1 MNYTYIVRC
10 ADDTLYTG
18 WTNDLNNRL
27 KAHNEGRGA
36 RYTRPR
42 RPVELV
48 YYEAFPSKAEAMSRE
63 YAIKKLT
70 RRQKESLCN
79 EGPAHGLEMKL
90 SKKKMGGNFTMT
102 ECTTQTKYGKIQGV
116 QEDGCIIFKGVPYAK
131 PPVGEL
137 RWRAPQKPEPWEGI
151 YMADTYP
158 NRSAQMDRQDDVS
171 IYKKEFYEDEVYA
184 TPTSEDSL
192 YLNIWVP
199 EKAYDHPLPVAF
211 YIHGGAFMGG
221 TGHEL
226 EFRTNAYAKKDVILI
241 TINYRL
247 GVLGFL
253 AHPWLTA
260 EDDAAC
266 GNYGIMD
273 QIAALDWVQENI
285 AAFGG
290 DPENVTIFG
299 QSAGC
304 MSVQTLLSTDYAKG
318 KFAKA
323 ILQSGAGYPVT
334 IQRDIPLEL
343 GYEFGEKV
351 AKAAGAASLE
361 ELRCV
366 PVEKLYEIQGNMMM
380 EMMMSGKGLA
390 FTPVRNGIFR
400 TETYDALA
408 EKGLTADVPTMIG
421 STRKDITV
429 TEDEAKEGYSQ
440 FQKNCVGWA
449 LQMEKVGHKPSYVYH
464 FTRDLPG
471 DDAGAFHSS
480 ELWYMFGTLGQCWR
494 PMTDGDFALS
504 ERMVSY
510 WTNFMK
516 NSDPNGEGLPV
527 WKTCTGADPF
537 EMVLDVEV

>member
-1 MNYTYIVRC
+1 
-10 ADDTLYTG
+10 
-18 WTNDLNNRL
+18 
-27 KAHNEGRGA
+27 
-36 RYTRPR
+36 
-42 RPVELV
+42 
-48 YYEAFPSKAEAMSRE
+48 
-63 YAIKKLT
+63 
-70 RRQKESLCN
+70 
-79 EGPAHGLEMKL
+79 
-90 SKKKMGGNFTMT
+90 MT
-102 ECTTQTKYGKIQGV
+102 DCMAVTKYGKIQGV
-116 QEDGCIIFKGVPYAK
+116 REDGCILFKGVPYAK

-137 RWRAPQKPEPWEGI
+137 RWRAPQKPEPWTDVF
-151 YMADTYP
+151 MADTYP
-158 NRSAQMDRQDDVS
+158 NRSAQVDRFDDTS
-171 IYKKEFYEDEVYA
+171 LYQKEFYEDKVYA
-184 TPTSEDSL
+184 TPASEDSL

-199 EKAYDHPLPVAF
+199 DKACDHALPVAF

-247 GVLGFL
+247 GVFGFL

-273 QIAALDWVQENI
+273 QIAALDWVLENI

-290 DPENVTIFG
+290 DPDNVTIFG

-323 ILQSGAGYPVT
+323 ILQSGAGYPVL

-351 AKAAGAASLE
+351 AEAAGAASLD
-361 ELRCV
+361 ELRRV
-366 PVEKLYEIQGNMMM
+366 PVEKLYEIQGKMMM
-380 EMMMSGKGLA
+380 EMMMSGQGLA
-390 FTPVRNGIFR
+390 FTPVRNGKFR
-400 TETYDALA
+400 AQTFDALA
-408 EKGLTADVPTMIG
+408 EQGLTADVPTMIG

-429 TEDEAKEGYSQ
+429 SEEEAAKGYSQ

-449 LQMEKVGHKPSYVYH
+449 LQMEKVGHKPSYVYY

-494 PMTDGDFALS
+494 PMTEGDFELS

-516 NSDPNGEGLPV
+516 NSDPNEKGLPE
-527 WKTCTGADPF
+527 WKPCTAKEAF
-537 EMVLDVEV
+537 EMVLDVE

>member
-1 MNYTYIVRC
+1 MT
-10 ADDTLYTG
+10 DTIA
-18 WTNDLNNRL
+18 
-27 KAHNEGRGA
+27 K
-36 RYTRPR
+36 
-42 RPVELV
+42 
-48 YYEAFPSKAEAMSRE
+48 
-63 YAIKKLT
+63 
-70 RRQKESLCN
+70 
-79 EGPAHGLEMKL
+79 
-90 SKKKMGGNFTMT
+90 
-102 ECTTQTKYGKIQGV
+102 TKYGEIQGV
-116 QEDGCIIFKGVPYAK
+116 REDGCIIFKGVPYAK

-137 RWRAPQKPEPWEGI
+137 RWRAPQKPDCFDGVFK
-151 YMADTYP
+151 ADTWP
-158 NRSAQMDRQDDVS
+158 NRSAQMDRMDDTS

-184 TPTSEDSL
+184 TPASEDSL
-192 YLNIWVP
+192 YLNLWVP
-199 EKAYDHPLPVAF
+199 EQAYDHPLPVAF
-211 YIHGGAFMGG
+211 FIHGGAFMGG

-226 EFRTNAYAKKDVILI
+226 EFRTNAYAKKDVILV

-253 AHPWLTA
+253 AHPDLTA
-260 EDDAAC
+260 EDAAAC

-290 DPENVTIFG
+290 DPANVTIFG

-304 MSVQTLLSTDYAKG
+304 MSVQTLLSTEYAKG

-351 AKAAGAASLE
+351 MAQAGMTTVAQ
-361 ELRCV
+361 LRTV
-366 PVEKLYEIQGNMMM
+366 PVERLYEIQGSLMM
-380 EMMMSGKGLA
+380 EMMMSGQGLA
-390 FTPVRNGIFR
+390 FTPVRNGKFR
-400 TETYDALA
+400 AQTFDDLTRQ
-408 EKGLTADVPTMIG
+408 GLTTNVPTMIG
-421 STRKDITV
+421 STKNDITV
-429 TEDEAKEGYSQ
+429 TPEESAQGYSQ

-449 LQMEKVGHKPSYVYH
+449 LEMEAVGHHPSYVYY

-494 PMTDGDFALS
+494 PMTEGDHTLS
-504 ERMVSY
+504 EHMVSY

-516 NSDPNGEGLPV
+516 NGDPNGAGLPQ
-527 WKTCTGADPF
+527 WKPCTKADPF
-537 EMVLDVEV
+537 EMILDVK